1 MITQNSMI
9 LYCKKEMI
17 ASFLCNSI
25 ILRPASSLSRAR
37 QIMSLYQGNMSGVND
52 WSITLWLML
61 LSYGY
66 GVWKKSKSNIP
77 SFSYPCFRLVYSSID
92 SVRRV
97 CKEIISILKVDG
109 TTKQINKQK
118 KEEKN
123 AQRSL
128 LTWNAPNASYARLKL
143 SLAKQCSESGRRN
156 RWQLFQYK
164 KWKNMAI

>member
-1 MITQNSMI
+1 MVNHTLTNVA
-9 LYCKKEMI
+9 K
-17 ASFLCNSI
+17 
-25 ILRPASSLSRAR
+25 LR
-37 QIMSLYQGNMSGVND
+37 
-52 WSITLWLML
+52 LWRL
-61 LSYGY
+61 
-66 GVWKKSKSNIP
+66 KKSESNIP

-97 CKEIISILKVDG
+97 CKEIISTLKVDG

-143 SLAKQCSESGRRN
+143 SLAKQCSESGRRK
-156 RWQLFQYK
+156 RLTTFP
-164 KWKNMAI
+164 I